1 MRSGFWYCCRADGN
15 VSHKLSRVGHDIRN
29 DIGTERD
36 EIFIGLFGGVIY
48 GLYESSSDVI
58 EDESQSKR
66 ST

>member
-1 MRSGFWYCCRADGN
+1 M
-15 VSHKLSRVGHDIRN
+15 GHDIRN
-29 DIGTERD
+29 DIGTGRD
-36 EIFIGLFGGVIY
+36 EVLIGLFGGVIY